1 MAAPPRRRRFPWG
14 LVALG
19 VVWSPAAAADPLPP
33 ASAPAPAQDVETVEV
48 QGIRVP
54 APPKTGAS
62 VTTLGRPMLEAL
74 PGGDTQPLAYA
85 LASQPG
91 MVADTFGFG
100 VHARG
105 ADGGIL
111 YVIDGIPLQT
121 VPLGTYG
128 VGSFLPVRMIRSLQ
142 LTTGGFPAEYG
153 VGLGAVV
160 DVTTRHAVGGTHG
173 DAQVSYGSYDF
184 FLPSFDYSQEIGKL
198 SVFVAGN
205 YESTSRGLDPPSV
218 SPILHDGLT
227 AGSAFARLDYE
238 IDRSDRVELIASF
251 TQSQDQIPI
260 DPTVLPL
267 SAAPPGA
274 VRGSDVYGN
283 PPPPFV
289 PYGANPTD
297 AERDVFVAL
306 SYTHRFDRDA
316 RLQVAPYVHE
326 SLGQLLCDP
335 SGSLGPTADPG
346 STCSDVRRDIVHE
359 GALVS
364 VAWRP
369 DTLQAWKTGATLDYA
384 ESDVSYASYTRADAS
399 PSGGTDPALTLAGQD
414 AAAVMLAGV
423 YVQDQITL
431 GRWTIFPGA
440 RLDAQHASFMGSVE
454 PALDAWGPSG
464 RLGVSY
470 AFSDDAVLHAFAGYL
485 WQPPNAIDGAVA
497 ARVLVPS
504 LAGQHIPV
512 DIKPERDWSGEI
524 GIADRLL
531 GRVTVGLTGWG
542 RYAFDQLDRQN
553 VGTTNL
559 VASYNFAQGRAAG
572 AEAWATFAIARV
584 LDGFANGGWQLAQ
597 GQGVDSEKYLF
608 TPAQLAYG
616 GWATLDHVQ
625 TWTSNVGF
633 DLHDDARKT
642 HFSGLMSYG
651 SGLRT
656 GATDQLSV
664 PEHTTL
670 DLTLRHRFDLPLR
683 PELALDVFNVFD
695 DVYAVR
701 IATGYVGSA
710 YGPLRRVNVR
720 LKASF

>member
-1 MAAPPRRRRFPWG
+1 MG
-14 LVALG
+14 LGIA
-19 VVWSPAAAADPLPP
+19 WSRAAAADPPVTPP
-33 ASAPAPAQDVETVEV
+33 VPTVDVETVEV
-48 QGIRVP
+48 QGTRVP
-54 APPKTGAS
+54 APSKTGAS
-62 VTTLGRPMLEAL
+62 VTTLSRPMLESL

-85 LASQPG
+85 IASQPG

-111 YVIDGIPLQT
+111 YVIDGIPLLT

-128 VGSFLPVRMIRSLQ
+128 VGSFLPVRMVRSLQ

-160 DVTTRHAVGGTHG
+160 DVTTRHAVGGAHG
-173 DAQVSYGSYDF
+173 DVQVAYGTNDL
-184 FLPSFDYSQEIGKL
+184 FLPSFDYSQEIGRL
-198 SVFVAGN
+198 SLFVAGN

-218 SPILHDGLT
+218 SPVLHDGLT
-227 AGSAFARLDYE
+227 AGSGFARLDYE
-238 IDRSDRVELIASF
+238 IDRSDRAELIASF
-251 TQSQDQIPI
+251 TQSQYQIPI

-267 SAAPPGA
+267 SDAPPGA
-274 VRGSDVYGN
+274 VRGNDAYGN

-289 PYGANPTD
+289 PYDGNPTD

-306 SYTHRFDRDA
+306 SYTHRWGGDA
-316 RLQVAPYVHE
+316 RLQVAPYIHE
-326 SLGQLLCDP
+326 ASGQLLCDP
-335 SGSLGPTADPG
+335 AGSLGATADPG

-359 GALVS
+359 GALVN
-364 VAWRP
+364 VAWKP
-369 DTLQAWKTGATLDYA
+369 DAVQSWKTGATFDFA
-384 ESDVSYASYTRADAS
+384 ESQVSYASYTRDDAS
-399 PSGGTDPALTLAGQD
+399 PSGGADPALTLSGQD
-414 AAAVMLAGV
+414 VADVMLVGV
-423 YVQDQITL
+423 YVQDQLSL
-431 GRWTIFPGA
+431 GRWTLFPGA
-440 RLDAQHASFMGSVE
+440 RLDAQHASFLGSEE
-454 PALDAWGPSG
+454 PALDAWGPSA

-470 AFSDDAVLHAFAGYL
+470 ALTDDVVLHAFAGYL

-504 LAGQHIPV
+504 LAGQPLPV

-524 GIADRLL
+524 GIAERIAR
-531 GRVTVGLTGWG
+531 RVTLGLTGWG
-542 RYAFDQLDRQN
+542 RYAYDQLDRQN
-553 VGTTNL
+553 VGNTNL

-572 AEAWATFAIARV
+572 AEVWANLALGRV
-584 LDGFANGGWQLAQ
+584 LDGFVNGGWQLAQ

-608 TPAQLAYG
+608 TPAELAFT
-616 GWATLDHVQ
+616 GWGTLDHVQ

-633 DLHDDARKT
+633 DLHDDDGST
-642 HFSGLMSYG
+642 HLSGLMSYG

-670 DLTLRHRFDLPLR
+670 DVTLRHRFDLPLR
-683 PELALDVFNVFD
+683 PEVAVDVFNVFD
-695 DVYAVR
+695 DVYAIR

-710 YGPLRRVNVR
+710 YGPLRHANVR